1 MLTTAAILVP
11 FLLGGLGVVRAA
23 PKQLVQLT
31 PEEGVEIVCNA
42 AAEARTVT
50 VTQTQTVVVARPN
63 GTAASLSSSSVVVPV
78 QQQQST
84 GSSVRQQS
92 SSSLRT
98 SASAAGVVGSPSST
112 AAAAAGVGGT
122 TPGNG
127 TAGGFRNALYFTNW
141 GIYGANF
148 QPQDLPADKVTH
160 VLYSFADIASDG
172 EVISSDSYS
181 DLEKRYP
188 TDSWNDQG
196 NNAYG
201 CVKQLYLLK
210 KKHRQLKV
218 LLSIGGWTYSP
229 KFAPVAATAAGRRKF
244 CSSAVK
250 LVQDW
255 GFDGLDI
262 DWEYPASATEAADF
276 VALLKTCRETL
287 DEYAAKHATGYHMP
301 ITIACPAGPTHYNQ
315 LDIPNMNKYID
326 AWHLMAY
333 DYAGSWDATSG
344 HQSNIFLNT
353 ANPAAT
359 KFSTEKAVNDYVAK
373 GVPPNKIVL
382 GLPLYGRSFEAT
394 SGPGKP
400 YSGIGEGSAQA
411 GIWLYKD
418 LPRVGAKELW
428 DEQAMASYSFDEQRQ
443 ELISYDTVRSAV
455 EKVKYLKNKGLGG
468 TVFWEAAGDK
478 KEEEKSLVKTVVRE
492 FGGDGRLERGL
503 NLLSYPVSEYDNIR
517 AAIFDDE

>member
-1 MLTTAAILVP
+1 MLTTATILIS
-11 FLLGGLGVVRAA
+11 FLLGGLQVVRAA
-23 PKQLVQLT
+23 PRQLVQLN
-31 PEEGVEIVCNA
+31 PQEGLEIVCNA
-42 AAEARTVT
+42 GVGAATAT
-50 VTQTQTVVVARPN
+50 VTQTVLVMSRLSGPSGSVAVIPPPAASSSSVVRGQSTGSSSSRTEV
-63 GTAASLSSSSVVVPV
+63 ASLSSSSAAVV
-78 QQQQST
+78 ST
-84 GSSVRQQS
+84 
-92 SSSLRT
+92 
-98 SASAAGVVGSPSST
+98 PE
-112 AAAAAGVGGT
+112 
-122 TPGNG
+122 NG
-127 TAGGFRNALYFTNW
+127 TSGFKNALYFTNW
-141 GIYGANF
+141 GVYGTNF

-160 VLYSFADIASDG
+160 VLYSFANIASDG

-229 KFAPVAATAAGRRKF
+229 KFAPVAATAAGRKRF

-250 LVQDW
+250 LVSDW

-262 DWEYPASATEAADF
+262 DWEYPASSVEAADF

-287 DEYAAKHATGYHMP
+287 DEYARKHAPGYHMP
-301 ITIACPAGPTHYNQ
+301 ITIACPAGPTHYNTM
-315 LDIPNMNKYID
+315 DIPRMDQYID

-333 DYAGSWDATSG
+333 DYAGSWDSTSG

-359 KFSTEKAVNDYVAK
+359 KFSTEKAVSDYVAK
-373 GVPPNKIVL
+373 GVSPNKIVL
-382 GLPLYGRSFEAT
+382 GLPLYGRGFEAT

-418 LPRVGAKELW
+418 LPRPGAKELW
-428 DEQAMASYSFDEQRQ
+428 DEQAMASYSYDEQRQ
-443 ELISYDTVRSAV
+443 ELISYDTVKSAV
-455 EKVKYLKNKGLGG
+455 AKVKYLKNKGLGG

-478 KEEEKSLVKTVVRE
+478 KEKEKSLVKTVSAQ
-492 FGGDGRLERGL
+492 GSSGK
-503 NLLSYPVSEYDNIR
+503 
-517 AAIFDDE
+517 

>member
-1 MLTTAAILVP
+1 MLTTAAILIP
-11 FLLGGLGVVRAA
+11 FLLGGLQAARAA
-23 PKQLVQLT
+23 PKQIVQLA
-31 PEEGVEIVCNA
+31 PQEGLEIVCNA
-42 AAEARTVT
+42 GVQQAVTVT
-50 VTQTQTVVVARPN
+50 VTQTVMVARPS
-63 GTAASLSSSSVVVPV
+63 GSVTVIPAVASSSSVLRG
-78 QQQQST
+78 QSL
-84 GSSVRQQS
+84 SSARVAGAS
-92 SSSLRT
+92 SSSRT
-98 SASAAGVVGSPSST
+98 PSVSSAGVVASPASS
-112 AAAAAGVGGT
+112 AAVVGGGGGGG
-122 TPGNG
+122 GNG
-127 TAGGFRNALYFTNW
+127 TSGFRNALYFTNW

-148 QPQDLPADKVTH
+148 QPQDLPADQITH
-160 VLYSFADIASDG
+160 VLYSFADIASNG

-201 CVKQLYLLK
+201 CVKQMYLLK

-229 KFAPVAATAAGRRKF
+229 KFAPVAATAAGRKKF

-276 VALLKTCRETL
+276 VALLKECRETL
-287 DEYAAKHATGYHMP
+287 DEYSGKHAKGYHMP

-315 LDIPNMNKYID
+315 MDIPRMDKYID

-333 DYAGSWDATSG
+333 DYAGSWDSTSG

-353 ANPAAT
+353 ANPAST
-359 KFSTEKAVNDYVAK
+359 KFSTEKAINDYVAK
-373 GVPPNKIVL
+373 GVAPNKIVL
-382 GLPLYGRSFEAT
+382 GLPLYGRAFQAT

-418 LPRVGAKELW
+418 LPRLGAKELW

-455 EKVKYLKNKGLGG
+455 AKVKYLKSKGLGG

-492 FGGDGRLERGL
+492 FGGNGKLEGQL
-503 NLLSYPVSEYDNIR
+503 NLLSFPVSEYDNIR
-517 AAIFDDE
+517 AGMP